1 MNEEMNWEE
10 YEKIL
15 MQRPGFREALKETL
29 PEYEIARKKIKA
41 RIRRLQ
47 FKQKINE
54 MKKAVKDERFMEDLK
69 EVSKDFEIVDA
80 EGW

>member
-1 MNEEMNWEE
+1 MNKEMDWEE

-15 MQRPGFREALKETL
+15 MQRPGFKEVLNETL
-29 PEYEIARKKIKA
+29 PEYEIAREKIKA

-47 FKQKINE
+47 YRQKINE
-54 MKKAVKDERFMEDLK
+54 MKKAVKDEQFMKDLK
-69 EVSKDFEIVDA
+69 EVSKDFETIDS